1 MPETLSLLRFLLEA
15 QPGSVA
21 LLSVTAIFGGGARAV
36 GAQMAVRADGAAFG
50 TLSGGCVEAA
60 IIGEA
65 RRVIASGR
73 PESIRIGQGSRM
85 MDLRLPC
92 GGGMDVLITP
102 LNDFAPLRQAHAA
115 LQARQEVTL
124 RISPEGGLALIEG
137 DAGTGWAGPEFQVA
151 LRPALRLVI
160 AGQGAEALA
169 LARLGA
175 AFGAGLCLLS
185 PRQEMLDAAIAL
197 GAEVLLWTDRR
208 HPPALQADR
217 HSAIVLLF
225 HDHEWEAGLLQAALA
240 SDAFYIGAMGSR
252 ATQARRLQGLAAQ
265 GVAPAA
271 LARLTGPIGLIP
283 AVRDP
288 ELLALSALGEIAARH
303 QAACAGSAPS
313 LLAAAS

>member
-21 LLSVTAIFGGGARAV
+21 LLSVTATFGGGARAV

-102 LNDFAPLRQAHAA
+102 LADFAPLRQAHAA

-124 RISPEGGLALIEG
+124 RLAPKAAWLSSKAMPAP
-137 DAGTGWAGPEFQVA
+137 AGRGQRSRWRCARPCGWSLPGRGRRRWRWHGWGRLSGPGSA
-151 LRPALRLVI
+151 CS
-160 AGQGAEALA
+160 
-169 LARLGA
+169 AR
-175 AFGAGLCLLS
+175 
-185 PRQEMLDAAIAL
+185 
-197 GAEVLLWTDRR
+197 
-208 HPPALQADR
+208 
-217 HSAIVLLF
+217 
-225 HDHEWEAGLLQAALA
+225 
-240 SDAFYIGAMGSR
+240 
-252 ATQARRLQGLAAQ
+252 ARRCSTPPRRWGRRSCS
-265 GVAPAA
+265 G
-271 LARLTGPIGLIP
+271 R
-283 AVRDP
+283 
-288 ELLALSALGEIAARH
+288 IAATRPR
-303 QAACAGSAPS
+303 CGRIGTAPS
-313 LLAAAS
+313 CCCFTTMNGRRGC